1 MGTFLIVSVN
11 GDIPHFL
18 ARQKKGTGSF
28 FSDFLKISPVDLG
41 KKVPVPFFLTAPHK
55 KTQHAPV

>member
-1 MGTFLIVSVN
+1 MVTFLISLR
-11 GDIPHFL
+11 GRKRGL
-18 ARQKKGTGSF
+18 AP
-28 FSDFLKISPVDLG
+28 FSATFLKYPVDLG